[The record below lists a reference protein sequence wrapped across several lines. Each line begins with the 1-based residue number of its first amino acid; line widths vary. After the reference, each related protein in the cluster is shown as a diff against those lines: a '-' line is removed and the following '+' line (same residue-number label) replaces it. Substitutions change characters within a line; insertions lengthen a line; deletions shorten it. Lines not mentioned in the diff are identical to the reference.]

1 MARSI
6 AALLVLS
13 LAGVAHAAPVERRL
27 HVAQAEASSYDKNDY
42 NRFEENYLPLYV
54 ADDDPT
60 TAWTEGVPGDGVGQW
75 LRLRFSS
82 MKGATKVRLR
92 IRNGYQKS
100 HKLFLA
106 NERARKV
113 TFKLLPSGTTVD
125 AELTDTEGWQ
135 EVVLSQPPGP
145 LVGLELKLDSVYKG
159 AKYEDLCISD
169 VQIFVTAET
178 PDNPAFEKAFF
189 DKVKKWK
196 QDRVSAA
203 HAFAQTVGHSPA
215 PIASRYDVG
224 RNDNADT
231 WNAAGGPFGALGD
244 LDATQLAKEEHAVVD
259 RVKAWLDKG
268 ATAFEPVRLSTSG
281 QSTLPTVDGLCAPSL
296 GSCEYDVCDSPITTY
311 QGLPLLRTDMFKV
324 IEAQD
329 RPLVA
334 SVFDDSAKNKLKA
347 CHSSDGVTLAWAV
360 REGAERRTRAL
371 ILVGCGL
378 VEGREGKYLSSTAQ
392 LLAYDDDGQ
401 LRVLVTPSGV
411 TTYTW
416 KGTGASARVESGTF
430 MTPQSKGTFTAATTV
445 AAVAP
450 AK

>member
-1 MARSI
+1 MARPI

-135 EVVLSQPPGP
+135 EVTLSQGAGT
-145 LVGLELKLDSVYKG
+145 LAGLEMKIDSVYKG

-178 PDNPAFEKAFF
+178 PDNPAFEKAVF

-196 QDRVSAA
+196 EDRVSAA
-203 HAFAQTVGHSPA
+203 HAFAQAAGHSPV
-215 PIASRYDVG
+215 PIASSYDVT
-224 RNDNADT
+224 REDNSDN
-231 WNAAGGPFGALGD
+231 WQVSNEVFGALKD
-244 LDATQLAKEEHAVVD
+244 LDVTKLGKEERTVAE

-268 ATAFEPVRLSTSG
+268 ATAFEPVSLSTSG
-281 QSTLPTVDGLCAPSL
+281 QAKLPTVDGMCAPTL
-296 GSCEYDVCDSPITTY
+296 GSCEYDSCDSPITPY
-311 QGLPLLRTDMFKV
+311 QGMPLLRTDNFKV
-324 IEAQD
+324 IEAQGH
-329 RPLVA
+329 PPVA
-334 SVFDDSAKNKLKA
+334 SALDDTAYKKWKG
-347 CHSSDGVTLAWAV
+347 CHSSEGATLAWAV
-360 REGAERRTRAL
+360 RTGDERRTRAL
-371 ILVGCGL
+371 ILVGCGM
-378 VEGREGKYLSSTAQ
+378 VEGREGRFLTSTPQ

-401 LRVLVTPSGV
+401 LRVLVTSRGLSI
-411 TTYTW
+411 YTW
-416 KGTGASARVESGTF
+416 KGTGANARVESGTYA
-430 MTPQSKGTFTAATTV
+430 TPESKGKFTAAAAV